1 MKIFLCLFLILFLNY
16 QVVYAKTYEI
26 LEKDFIELTKEYAK
40 TDEFKKRVNKER
52 DKKISEIKNMSGEKL
67 LKSDK
72 DLEYEV
78 DYIYTLP
85 QDIPKADRQGNIVGI
100 LYPKGY
106 TFKPLKYLVSPPP
119 PMIIFNACDNK
130 EKEKADEL
138 KKVLRTYMLVSS
150 GCPLEKVVQLEEQTM
165 LVDKKMINLFKLK
178 YTVSV
183 VSVDTEKGVFNVK
196 VYKSD

>member
-1 MKIFLCLFLILFLNY
+1 MRKFVFLSIFLFLSFS
-16 QVVYAKTYEI
+16 VSYAKTYEI
-26 LEKDFIELTKEYAK
+26 LEKDFVELTKEYAK

-52 DKKISEIKNMSGEKL
+52 DKKINDIKNISGEKL

-72 DLEYEV
+72 DFEYEV

-85 QDIPKADRQGNIVGI
+85 QDIPKVDRDGSIKGV

-106 TFKPLKYLVSPPP
+106 TFKPLKFLLSPPP
-119 PMIIFNACDNK
+119 PLLVFNACDKAEKDKVNK
-130 EKEKADEL
+130 L
-138 KKVLRTYMLVSS
+138 KKVLKSYMLVSS
-150 GCPLEKVVQLEEQTM
+150 GCPLEKVVQSDEQIM
-165 LVDKKMINLFKLK
+165 LVDKKMIELFNLK

-183 VSVDTEKGVFNVK
+183 ISVDIDKGVFNVK